1 MNNIFD
7 TRHLTIAKKIEIGAM
22 STICPQKAGYG
33 VILMIFSNEHNPP
46 HFHVLKQSTGK
57 RILCR
62 YLLTRDCPESIQD
75 LIPMKGDM
83 DLPRRDKEAI
93 VKWANSTDDEARITN
108 WNYSKIAWENE
119 TAEQSSWFPTII
131 DAKNVQDLIPLK
143 GDTDLPRRDK
153 EAIVEWAK
161 AQYKDTNYTNWKHA
175 QYTWED
181 EADTDIE
188 MEFPTIKDA
197 KEGKIYLKKN
207 PTAKG

>member
-7 TRHLTIAKKIEIGAM
+7 TRHLTIAEKIEIGAM
-22 STICPQKAGYG
+22 STICPQKSGYG

-57 RILCR
+57 RTLCR
-62 YLLTRDCPESIQD
+62 YVLTRDCPESIQD
-75 LIPMKGDM
+75 LIPMKGDV
-83 DLPRRDKEAI
+83 DLPRCDKEAI
-93 VKWANSTDDEARITN
+93 VKWASATDDEARITN
-108 WNYSKIAWENE
+108 WNYSKIAWKKE
-119 TAEQSSWFPTII
+119 TIEQSSCFPTIKE
-131 DAKNVQDLIPLK
+131 AKNAQDLIPLK

-207 PTAKG
+207 PTKG